1 MDNFVKR
8 KYMCFLKFTANSLRT
23 KSKNKQRKKTS
34 YVEFS
39 TCPDFFVC
47 LAYFMPILL
56 FKN

>member
-23 KSKNKQRKKTS
+23 KSKNKQRKRTS

-47 LAYFMPILL
+47 LAYFMPIA
-56 FKN
+56 F